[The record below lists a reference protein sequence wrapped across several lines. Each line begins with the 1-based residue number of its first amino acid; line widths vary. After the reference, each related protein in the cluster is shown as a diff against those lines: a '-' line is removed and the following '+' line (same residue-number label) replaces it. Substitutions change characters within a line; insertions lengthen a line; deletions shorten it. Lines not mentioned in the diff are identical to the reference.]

1 MLSLG
6 CRDTGAGVLGCDY
19 VAKGETEEELWIECT
34 EHLIKVHGVKAED
47 ITPQFKNY
55 YKQYIKH
62 H

>member
-19 VAKGETEEELWIECT
+19 VAKGETEEELWREGT

-47 ITPQFKNY
+47 ITPQFK
-55 YKQYIKH
+55 KLL
-62 H
+62 

>member
-6 CRDTGAGVLGCDY
+6 CRDTGAGVLGFDY
-19 VAKGETEEELWIECT
+19 VAKGETEEELWIDGT

-47 ITPQFKNY
+47 ITPQFKSY

>member
-19 VAKGETEEELWIECT
+19 VVKGETEEELWREGT
-34 EHLIKVHGVKAED
+34 EHPIKVHDMKAED
-47 ITPQFKNY
+47 ITPRFKNY

-62 H
+62 Y